1 MLEQLGTQSFDAD
14 FRPDSDNYKGV
25 VDAAIDV
32 TVGPADGRNLKTV
45 ELVQKYT
52 DTEEH
57 TYAPDW
63 SALPKGQQWT
73 FDSEASE
80 VLPRQDFAA
89 DGSLLTY
96 AIPEG
101 KALGD
106 QITITLKAS
115 CANYEDFTI
124 TLHILLREKDEGAG
138 FQPGHLDQRLHQKV
152 QLVDLAFHGAQKF
165 RLLFRREL
173 VLLQDVGEHL
183 DVGDGRLDLVGDVT
197 DQALDGLLVPLALA
211 LALAHD
217 VEVLHQLPLHLG
229 GQAVLV
235 GLIVLRL
242 PAGKQG
248 VERLAQVVGKQ
259 RDLPPLIPRPQ
270 PHHRKDGGA
279 QSQNAVPHR
288 APGNGAPQNP
298 HQRGKKHG
306 RKHQH
311 AGAQDLD
318 AAMFHD
324 LPPVQMYPM
333 PRTVLM

>member
-1 MLEQLGTQSFDAD
+1 MLDTDRA
-14 FRPDSDNYKGV
+14 V
-25 VDAAIDV
+25 A
-32 TVGPADGRNLKTV
+32 VGGKRNL
-45 ELVQKYT
+45 LGLRLGPHRAHSQ
-52 DTEEH
+52 
-57 TYAPDW
+57 
-63 SALPKGQQWT
+63 G
-73 FDSEASE
+73 
-80 VLPRQDFAA
+80 
-89 DGSLLTY
+89 DGV
-96 AIPEG
+96 G
-101 KALGD
+101 KA
-106 QITITLKAS
+106 A
-115 CANYEDFTI
+115 
-124 TLHILLREKDEGAG
+124 LLRVKDEGAG

-183 DVGDGRLDLVGDVT
+183 DVGDGGLDLVGDVAH
-197 DQALDGLLVPLALA
+197 QALDDLLVLLALA

-217 VEVLHQLPLHLG
+217 VEVLHQLSLHLG

-318 AAMFHD
+318 AAVFHD